1 MAQPFRAPFG
11 EEVRIS
17 SHALAEAV
25 REGRFEI
32 ADYIFER
39 LPRTPRSI
47 SRLRRRLPLQA
58 AGRVNVVWRPS
69 LGDRFA
75 TLMAGEG
82 IKGPWRI
89 DLDGKAVVVAFD
101 HFVAVSPAASA
112 DDVALLRSAKL
123 ID

>member
-1 MAQPFRAPFG
+1 
-11 EEVRIS
+11 
-17 SHALAEAV
+17 
-25 REGRFEI
+25 
-32 ADYIFER
+32 
-39 LPRTPRSI
+39 
-47 SRLRRRLPLQA
+47 
-58 AGRVNVVWRPS
+58 
-69 LGDRFA
+69 
-75 TLMAGEG
+75 MAGEG